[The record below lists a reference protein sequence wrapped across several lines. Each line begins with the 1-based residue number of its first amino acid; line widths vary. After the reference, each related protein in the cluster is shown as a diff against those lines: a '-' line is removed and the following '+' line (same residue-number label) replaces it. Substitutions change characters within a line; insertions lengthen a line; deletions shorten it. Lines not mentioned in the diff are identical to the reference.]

1 MNDISYQLL
10 LVAVALF
17 LVFLNGFFVAS
28 EFSIVKIRGTRIEE
42 LVHKGKKRAKLA
54 RGLVQNMDEYLSAT
68 QLGIT
73 IASLGLGWIGEPA
86 FAALFLPLLSGF
98 GSLDIVVA
106 HTVSAGLAFLLITFL
121 HIVLGELAP
130 KSMAIQN
137 PEKVILAVS
146 GLMTL
151 FYKISFPFIWTLN
164 KAAFLFLR
172 IFGIRPVTEL
182 GSAHSEEELR
192 MILAKSLEKGVLD
205 AEEQKLLDR
214 VFSYGDRSARQI
226 MVPAGDVEF
235 MDINNTF
242 KENMA
247 LARKSGHTRYPL
259 CDRSLG
265 NALGIIHIKDLV
277 WRLSRDHYEA
287 DLLALKRPI
296 LFVPENS
303 LIKDLLPEFRKNR
316 THMTLVIDEFGSPV
330 GIVTMEDI
338 LEELVGE
345 IQDEFDNEKPDLMI
359 EKIGENLYSINGRT
373 LLSEL
378 DEYFDSKIADGEND
392 TVAGLV
398 MSLLGRMA
406 NVGDEVI
413 AADTFLIKVEA
424 MNHLQITEISLRRLL
439 EKE

>member
-17 LVFLNGFFVAS
+17 LVLTNGFFVAS

-42 LVHKGKKRAKLA
+42 LVRKGKKRATLA
-54 RGLVQNMDEYLSAT
+54 RNLVQNMDEYLSAT

-73 IASLGLGWIGEPA
+73 LASLGLGWIGEPA

-106 HTVSAGLAFLLITFL
+106 HTVAAGLAFLLITFL

-137 PEKVILAVS
+137 PEKVILAAS

-151 FYKISFPFIWTLN
+151 FYKISYPFIWTLN

-205 AEEQKLLDR
+205 AEEQQLLDR

-277 WRLSRDHYEA
+277 WRLSREHYEA

-359 EKIGENLYSINGRT
+359 EKTGENLYLINGRT

-398 MSLLGRMA
+398 MSRLGRMA

-439 EKE
+439 EKK